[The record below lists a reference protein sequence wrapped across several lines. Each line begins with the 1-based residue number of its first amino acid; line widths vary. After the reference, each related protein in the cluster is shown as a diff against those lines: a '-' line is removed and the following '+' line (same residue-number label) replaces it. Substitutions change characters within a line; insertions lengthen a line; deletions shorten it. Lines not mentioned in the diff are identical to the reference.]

1 MNDLH
6 FFSVSHNLMPLMK
19 FNLLSISRLPSSEF
33 LPLTSRSAPHR
44 DGSALG
50 REPHFLVLENGPN
63 APYILL
69 LPLCFLSPPSHSFLS
84 PSLEKFQESPV
95 QTIEKL

>member
-1 MNDLH
+1 ML
-6 FFSVSHNLMPLMK
+6 LLK

-33 LPLTSRSAPHR
+33 LPLPSRSAAR
-44 DGSALG
+44 SDGSALG
-50 REPHFLVLENGPN
+50 CELHLLVLENGPD
-63 APYILL
+63 ASYILL
-69 LPLCFLSPPSHSFLS
+69 LPLCFLLLPSRSFLS